1 MKYGQNFEKESVPE
15 WSLHNIDYN
24 SLKHHI
30 KVHTTRDQAS
40 ARVIPGHHDTALS
53 KFEDELFLELCRQHD
68 RVDLFVSSKANEL
81 SRRLQHLSNQI
92 QLLLA
97 RCARSRNSP
106 NPKRQR
112 RFQRYEQELERC
124 NDDIQS
130 LARFVSAQNVAFRKI
145 LKKYRKW
152 TGSAALGSRF
162 KETVLSHPKSFTRRD
177 FSYLQSQCDSL
188 LATLRAASPAGM
200 SGAST
205 PREPGEQ
212 QQLDV
217 SFTDT
222 SHQQPDTQLQLP
234 EPAVPVPEQQ
244 GYWNEYDNGSE
255 AGDNGDDGA
264 YTIYINPEDSAF
276 PGLATLAS
284 LIRAPIE
291 KTRHWLSG
299 QYPHRASSTRSA
311 SSTTN
316 TDTNTQASSNEHT
329 HLLLPGNTAAYGGTS
344 PAPCSA
350 FTSPTVNGSSYT
362 PSPIFPGASSLTT
375 DTDDEHPA
383 TRPRTTSTLTR
394 QSRNKRR
401 SSSPWSDDYDFP
413 AGYAATYAAPSPLLL
428 PSIESQRA
436 LARYRDLVLVTGTAS
451 AFAASY
457 VLLTVAAVLILTGRH
472 RMRAEVDAGVV
483 VGVCASL
490 ACACA
495 ALGMDMNRAGVSKGW
510 KNWVLVGGAFTMSCF
525 LNGILLVLVVG
536 NSPV

>member
-40 ARVIPGHHDTALS
+40 AIAIPGHSDTALS

-97 RCARSRNSP
+97 RCGRSKNSSS
-106 NPKRQR
+106 PKRQR
-112 RFQRYEQELERC
+112 RFLKYEQELERC
-124 NDDIQS
+124 GDDIQA
-130 LARFVSAQNVAFRKI
+130 LTRFVNAQIVAFRKI

-162 KETVLSHPKSFTRRD
+162 KDTVLSHPKSFTRRD

-188 LATLRAASPAGM
+188 QATLRAATPTVI
-200 SGAST
+200 SGAATPQSPRNRHAEVTST
-205 PREPGEQ
+205 
-212 QQLDV
+212 DA
-217 SFTDT
+217 
-222 SHQQPDTQLQLP
+222 SHHHQGDARLELP
-234 EPAVPVPEQQ
+234 EPAVPPHPQ

-255 AGDNGDDGA
+255 AGDNANDDGT
-264 YTIYINPEDSAF
+264 YTIYINPEESAF
-276 PGLATLAS
+276 PGMATLVA
-284 LIRAPIE
+284 LLRAPID
-291 KTRHWLSG
+291 KTRSWFASQHS
-299 QYPHRASSTRSA
+299 RTSSTDSA
-311 SSTTN
+311 SSTTSTNPN
-316 TDTNTQASSNEHT
+316 TSPTEHAP
-329 HLLLPGNTAAYGGTS
+329 LLLPGDTTAYGS
-344 PAPCSA
+344 SIPRSA
-350 FTSPTVNGSSYT
+350 FTSPTVNGGSSYIA
-362 PSPIFPGASSLTT
+362 SPLFPGPSSLTT
-375 DTDDEHPA
+375 DTEDDRPS
-383 TRPRTTSTLTR
+383 TRNTLAR
-394 QSRNKRR
+394 QTRNKRR
-401 SSSPWSDDYDFP
+401 SSSPWSEDYAFP

-428 PSIESQRA
+428 PSIESQRS
-436 LARYRDLVLVTGTAS
+436 LARYRDRVLVLGTVGAFTAS
-451 AFAASY
+451 F

-472 RMRAEVDAGVV
+472 RLRAEVDAGVV

-495 ALGMDMNRAGVSKGW
+495 ALGMDMNRAVTKGW
-510 KNWVLVGGAFTMSCF
+510 GNWVLVGGAFTLACF
-525 LNGILLVLVVG
+525 LNGVLLVLVVE